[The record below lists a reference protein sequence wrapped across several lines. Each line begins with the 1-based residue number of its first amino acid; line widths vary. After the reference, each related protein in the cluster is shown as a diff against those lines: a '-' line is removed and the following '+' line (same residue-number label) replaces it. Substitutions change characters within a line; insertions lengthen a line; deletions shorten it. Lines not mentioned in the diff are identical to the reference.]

1 MHISINERNAL
12 KLLADAFSNRTTFLA
27 ELMQNARRAGAS
39 YIRFLYDNA
48 SNTLVVDDDGC
59 SVTDFGVLLR
69 LCESGWSEAVQESD
83 APYGVG
89 FLSAIM
95 ASEHFEVSG
104 KRGTLVADTDQL
116 LAGHPATVMSYAVV
130 SGTRITLKLRH
141 RIDRLSDTLSK
152 YACGFPLKVYVNNS
166 LCSSRMALDSNKQTI
181 DVPGVGTL
189 AWTGGSCATTGV
201 FLQGLPIAV
210 AGGYGAWRVDGHD
223 WALHL
228 DSTIY
233 RGRMPDRET
242 VIDLEWAQIEA
253 AVKFAQRALLTRVFY
268 DEAKRCPSYELYS
281 TLFQF
286 GLHNLINEVEIIP
299 AGVFKELTDAPDQID
314 DETGDS
320 ADKKRAGAVSRTD
333 SFTYISALA
342 SIDDAEAL
350 MLARIAYANDVLLG
364 TSAKL
369 PDWAQPRRLDWYGI
383 RAVPVNAGPVH
394 ALYVDAYG
402 HMDVVQCDSVE
413 LQLLDEDDN
422 VLLSCVEDA
431 FCPLVDDV
439 LYLTDRAT
447 SAQAHYFMQD
457 TACWDDNSCFDHD
470 AIRTACESF
479 KQELKLALGSD
490 PVELV
495 AKACNAINRTELH
508 GKRYAVL
515 FNTRC
520 VAAVE
525 ASSSDAAFANA
536 IELLERV
543 LRNRDVPD
551 SLADDITALLAEV
564 PRGQA

>member
-130 SGTRITLKLRH
+130 GGTRITLKLRH

-152 YACGFPLKVYVNNS
+152 YACGFPLKVYINNS
-166 LCSSRMALDSNKQTI
+166 LCGSRMALDSSKQTI

-189 AWTGGSCATTGV
+189 AWTGGSSTATGV

-210 AGGYGAWRVDGHD
+210 AGGYSAWSPDSNA

-268 DEAKRCPSYELYS
+268 DEAKRCPSYEFYN
-281 TLFQF
+281 TLFHF

-299 AGVFKELTDAPDQID
+299 AGVFKKLTDAPDQID
-314 DETGDS
+314 DESGNS
-320 ADKKRAGAVSRTD
+320 PHKQRAGALSRTD
-333 SFTYISALA
+333 SFTYTSSLS

-350 MLARIAYANDVLLG
+350 MLARIAYANGVLLCE
-364 TSAKL
+364 SAKL
-369 PDWAQPRRLDWYGI
+369 PDWASSHRLDWYSV
-383 RAVPVNAGPVH
+383 RAVPDNAGPVH
-394 ALYVDAYG
+394 TLYVESYG
-402 HMDVVQCDSVE
+402 HMDVVQCNSVE

-422 VLLSCVEDA
+422 VVLSCVEAD
-431 FCPLVDDV
+431 FCPLVDGV

-457 TACWDDNSCFDHD
+457 TSCWDDYSCFDYD
-470 AIRTACESF
+470 AIGTACESF

-495 AKACNAINRTELH
+495 AKACKAINRKELH
-508 GKRYAVL
+508 DKRYSVL
-515 FNTRC
+515 FSPRC

-525 ASSSDAAFANA
+525 ASGSDAAFANA
-536 IELLERV
+536 IKLLERV

-551 SLADDITALLAEV
+551 DLADDITALLAEV

>member
-130 SGTRITLKLRH
+130 GGTRITLKLRH
-141 RIDRLSDTLSK
+141 RIDRLGDTLSK
-152 YACGFPLKVYVNNS
+152 YACGFPLKVYINNS
-166 LCSSRMALDSNKQTI
+166 LCGSRMALDSSKQTI

-189 AWTGGSCATTGV
+189 AWTGGSSTATGV

-210 AGGYGAWRVDGHD
+210 AGGYSPWSPDSND

-242 VIDLEWAQIEA
+242 VIDLKWAQIEA
-253 AVKFAQRALLTRVFY
+253 AVRFAQRALLTRVFY
-268 DEAKRCPSYELYS
+268 DEAKRCPSYEFYN
-281 TLFQF
+281 TLLHF

-314 DETGDS
+314 DESGNS
-320 ADKKRAGAVSRTD
+320 SHKRRAGAVSRAD
-333 SFTYISALA
+333 SFTYTSSIS

-350 MLARIAYANDVLLG
+350 MLARIAYANGVLLCE
-364 TSAKL
+364 SAKL
-369 PDWAQPRRLDWYGI
+369 PDWASSHRLDWYSV
-383 RAVPVNAGPVH
+383 RAVPANAGPVH
-394 ALYVDAYG
+394 ALYVESYG

-413 LQLLDEDDN
+413 LQLLDEDDD
-422 VLLSCVEDA
+422 VVLSCVEDD

-457 TACWDDNSCFDHD
+457 TACWDDYSCFDYD
-470 AIRTACESF
+470 AIGTACESF

-495 AKACNAINRTELH
+495 AKACKAINRKELH
-508 GKRYAVL
+508 DKRYSVL
-515 FNTRC
+515 FSPRGAT
-520 VAAVE
+520 AVE
-525 ASSSDAAFANA
+525 ASGSDAAFADA
-536 IELLERV
+536 IKLLERV

-551 SLADDITALLAEV
+551 DLADDITALLAEV

>member
-39 YIRFLYDNA
+39 YIKFLYDHA

-59 SVTDFGVLLR
+59 GIDDFGVLLR
-69 LCESGWSEAVQESD
+69 LCESGWGEAVQESD

-95 ASEHFEVSG
+95 ASEHFEVAG

-116 LAGHPATVMSYAVV
+116 LAGHPAMVTSNAVV
-130 SGTRITLKLRH
+130 GGTRITLKLRH
-141 RIDRLSDTLSK
+141 RIDRLGDTISK
-152 YACGFPLKVYVNNS
+152 YACGFPLKVYINNS
-166 LCSSRMALDSNKQTI
+166 LCGSRMALDSSKQTI

-189 AWTGGSCATTGV
+189 AWTGGSSAATGV

-210 AGGYGAWRVDGHD
+210 AGGYSPWNLEHSD

-228 DSTIY
+228 DSAIY

-268 DEAKRCPSYELYS
+268 DEAKHCPSYEFYNTLLY
-281 TLFQF
+281 F

-299 AGVFKELTDAPDQID
+299 AGVFKELTDAPDQIN
-314 DETGDS
+314 DESGNGPYT
-320 ADKKRAGAVSRTD
+320 KRAGAVSRTD
-333 SFTYISALA
+333 SFTYTSGLS
-342 SIDDAEAL
+342 SIDDAEEL
-350 MLARIAYANDVLLG
+350 MLARIAYANGVLLCE
-364 TSAKL
+364 SANL
-369 PDWAQPRRLDWYGI
+369 PAWASSHKLDWYSV
-383 RAVPVNAGPVH
+383 RAVPANAGPVH
-394 ALYVDAYG
+394 VLYVESYG

-422 VLLSCVEDA
+422 VLLSCVEDD
-431 FCPLVDDV
+431 FCPLVDGV
-439 LYLTDRAT
+439 LYLTDWAT
-447 SAQAHYFMQD
+447 SAQAHCFMQD
-457 TACWDDNSCFDHD
+457 TACWDEQNCFDYD
-470 AIRTACESF
+470 AIGTACESF

-495 AKACNAINRTELH
+495 AKACKAINRKELYD
-508 GKRYAVL
+508 KRYAVL
-515 FNTRC
+515 FSPRC

-525 ASSSDAAFANA
+525 ASGSDAAFANA

-551 SLADDITALLAEV
+551 SLADDIAALLAEV

>member
-48 SNTLVVDDDGC
+48 SNTLLVEDDGC
-59 SVTDFGVLLR
+59 GVNDFGVLLR
-69 LCESGWSEAVQESD
+69 LCESGWSDAVQESD

-95 ASEHFEVSG
+95 ASEHFEVMS

-116 LAGHPATVMSYAVV
+116 LAGHPAMVTSNAVV
-130 SGTRITLKLRH
+130 AGTRITLKLRH
-141 RIDRLSDTLSK
+141 RIDRLGDTISK
-152 YACGFPLKVYVNNS
+152 YACGFPLKVYVNNT

-189 AWTGGSCATTGV
+189 AWTGGDCATTGV

-210 AGGYGAWRVDGHD
+210 AGGYNAWRLDGHD

-228 DSTIY
+228 DATLY

-242 VIDLEWAQIEA
+242 AIDLEWTQIEA

-268 DEAKRCPSYELYS
+268 DVAKRCPSYDLYY
-281 TLFQF
+281 TLLRFD
-286 GLHNLINEVEIIP
+286 LHNLINEVEIIP
-299 AGVFKELTDAPDQID
+299 AGVFKEFTDAPDQID
-314 DETGDS
+314 DESGNN
-320 ADKKRAGAVSRTD
+320 AHKKRAGAVSRTD
-333 SFTYISALA
+333 SFTYISSLS

-350 MLARIAYANDVLLG
+350 MLARVAYANGVLLCE
-364 TSAKL
+364 SAKL
-369 PDWAQPRRLDWYGI
+369 PAWASDHRLDWYGVQ
-383 RAVPVNAGPVH
+383 AVPVNAGPVH
-394 ALYVDAYG
+394 ALYVEAYG

-413 LQLLDEDDN
+413 LQLLDEDDK
-422 VLLSCVEDA
+422 VLLSYVEDD

-457 TACWDDNSCFDHD
+457 TACMDEQNCFDYV
-470 AIRTACESF
+470 AIDTACESF

-495 AKACNAINRTELH
+495 VKACNAINRKELH

-515 FNTRC
+515 FNSRC

-525 ASSSDAAFANA
+525 ASGSDAAFANA

-551 SLADDITALLAEV
+551 DLADDIAALLAEV